1 MKIDHIGYA
10 VKNIEKAVIDFTK
23 LGFVFESP
31 VEDTDRNVK
40 LAFGKNG
47 NYCIELVSTLNK
59 DNPSPV
65 DLHLTKLGATPYH
78 ICYSSDSLEKDIEN
92 LKSQGFKE
100 VIPPHKAIAFDNKRV
115 VFMSKLSMGLLEIV
129 ENEKNN
135 EVNHNG

>member
-65 DLHLTKLGATPYH
+65 AYL
-78 ICYSSDSLEKDIEN
+78 
-92 LKSQGFKE
+92 
-100 VIPPHKAIAFDNKRV
+100 R
-115 VFMSKLSMGLLEIV
+115 
-129 ENEKNN
+129 
-135 EVNHNG
+135 